1 MTTTLTMDESKVLS
15 DIIAEELAEYGLL
28 KAMEDKAAATKE
40 ITPKVAERFDSYLTR
55 KDVILLYPQSS
66 LEKAI
71 VAKIEGIEA
80 ECI

>member
-28 KAMEDKAAATKE
+28 KAMEDKAVAVKE
-40 ITPKVAERFDSYLTR
+40 IVCKIAKRFDSHPIL
-55 KDVILLYPQSS
+55 KDVILFYPQLS

>member
-1 MTTTLTMDESKVLS
+1 MATTLTRDESKVLS
-15 DIIAEELAEYGLL
+15 DIIAEELLEFGLSEACEN
-28 KAMEDKAAATKE
+28 KTAVAKE
-40 ITPKVAERFDSYLTR
+40 ITPRVAKRFDSHP
-55 KDVILLYPQSS
+55 ILEGEILFYPQSS